1 MPELCNP
8 KMDLNEVKNPFS
20 FKEVTLEQLLLKAKE
35 PLEERE
41 VVNA

>member
-1 MPELCNP
+1 
-8 KMDLNEVKNPFS
+8 MDLNEVKNPFS

-41 VVNA
+41 VVSA